1 MPHCRAATL
10 LQAASRAGGESFIT
24 PYAPVG
30 RIADGLHDAA
40 ETLVHDAAE
49 TLRAEGK
56 SLTRVSRT
64 CDGRVWPRANKGF
77 PAFKQDGPAM
87 IAQELDF

>member
-1 MPHCRAATL
+1 MLHCRAATL

-40 ETLVHDAAE
+40 ETL
-49 TLRAEGK
+49 RAEGK

-64 CDGRVWPRANKGF
+64 WDGRFWPRANKGF
-77 PAFKQDGPAM
+77 FAFKQDIPAM
-87 IAQELDF
+87 IAQELDC

>member
-1 MPHCRAATL
+1 MLHCRAATL
-10 LQAASRAGGESFIT
+10 LQAASRAGGGSFIT

-30 RIADGLHDAA
+30 PIADSL
-40 ETLVHDAAE
+40 HDAAE

-64 CDGRVWPRANKGF
+64 WDGRFWPRANKGF
-77 PAFKQDGPAM
+77 FAFKQDIPAM
-87 IAQELDF
+87 IAQELDC